1 MTKLINPRYDIQM
14 NRRVRV
20 LNLIMDKL
28 DFEQSFLFDET
39 QNRWLAPVKVLKEE
53 TFQRAKSLGVA
64 FVRISKAL
72 DQKDWFF
79 DSRFVLE
86 LGTDEEKENMN
97 NLITLL
103 NEKKRKGQLKEI

>member
-1 MTKLINPRYDIQM
+1 VTKLINPRYDVQM
-14 NRRVRV
+14 NRRVKV
-20 LNLIMDKL
+20 LNLVMEKL
-28 DFEQSFLFDET
+28 DFEQSFLYDEL

-53 TFQRAKSLGVA
+53 TFKRAKSLGVA

-86 LGTDEEKENMN
+86 HGSDSEKEEMK
-97 NLITLL
+97 NLISILHD
-103 NEKKRKGQLKEI
+103 KKRKGELKAM